1 MSLQNGQ
8 QHFLD
13 IADLPSADLRS
24 LLDKAHARKAARAGL
39 PKGAVDADAPLAGY
53 ALAMIF
59 EKPSTRTRLSFDLG
73 MRQLGGQT
81 MVLNQSDMQL
91 GRGETIAD
99 TAQVVSR
106 FADIAML
113 RTGPHETLLALA
125 EHADIPVING
135 LTAHSHPC
143 QILADLMTFEEH
155 KGRLA
160 GQRLAWLGDGNNVA
174 VSFVHAAAFLDF
186 ELALAVPDAFAVPQ
200 AEIDAARAKGAKI
213 TQYETAEE
221 AATGASA
228 LITDC
233 WVSMGDDPQEA
244 EKRAAAFTPYRV
256 TQKLMDLGD
265 APVFMHCLPA
275 YRDNEVTAEVMDGPA
290 SIVFDEAENR
300 AHAQKAV
307 LLHCLGKLSGA

>member
-1 MSLQNGQ
+1 MTTPT
-8 QHFLD
+8 HFLD
-13 IADLPSADLRS
+13 LADLHETQLRD
-24 LLDKAHARKAARAGL
+24 LLDAALARKAARAGMS
-39 PKGAVDADAPLAGY
+39 KGAVDKDAPLAGH

-91 GRGETIAD
+91 GRGESIAD
-99 TAQVVSR
+99 TAQVISR

-113 RTGPHETLLALA
+113 STGPHEKLSELAR
-125 EHADIPVING
+125 HASIPVING

-143 QILADLMTFEEH
+143 QIIADLMTFEEH

-160 GQRLAWLGDGNNVA
+160 GQKLAWLGDGNNVA
-174 VSFVHAAAFLDF
+174 VSFVHAAALVDF
-186 ELALAVPDAFAVPQ
+186 ELALAVPQDFAVPQ
-200 AEIDAARAKGAKI
+200 AEIDAARARGAKI
-213 TQYETAEE
+213 SLYDSAEE

-233 WVSMGDDPQEA
+233 WVSMSDDPQEA
-244 EKRAAAFTPYRV
+244 EKRAAAFAPYQV
-256 TQKLMDLGD
+256 TQALMDKGD
-265 APVFMHCLPA
+265 APIFMHCLPA
-275 YRDNEVTAEVMDGPA
+275 YRDREVTAEVMDGPA
-290 SIVFDEAENR
+290 SVVFDEAENR

-307 LLHCLGKLSGA
+307 LLHCLGKLNV